1 MILPGGIPSIHVVD
15 AERRQ
20 AEDAGAIIV
29 DVREPN
35 EYARVRI
42 EGSALF
48 PLSSFAQ
55 RFSELP
61 RDRPILVLC
70 QSGSRSLAATAHLL
84 RNGWPEVINVAGGID
99 AWRQAGLP
107 VRIGP
112 VAPGE
117 GELPDGP
124 VRAR

>member
-1 MILPGGIPSIHVVD
+1 MTRPGGIPSIHVVD
-15 AERRQ
+15 AGRRQ
-20 AEDAGAIIV
+20 ADDAIIV

-35 EYARVRI
+35 EFAAVRV
-42 EGSALF
+42 EGSALY
-48 PLSSFAQ
+48 PLSTFAH

-84 RNGWPEVINVAGGID
+84 RNGWPEVVNVAGGID
-99 AWRQAGLP
+99 AWQRAGLP
-107 VRIGP
+107 VRTGP

-117 GELPDGP
+117 GALPE
-124 VRAR
+124 R